1 MVQVEC
7 AMHLRRRT
15 WEGYTVSFF
24 LNTSLVQLHEKGSMF
39 SEPQF
44 PV

>member
-1 MVQVEC
+1 MVRVEC
-7 AMHLRRRT
+7 AVHLRRRT
-15 WEGYTVSFF
+15 WEDYTVSFF
-24 LNTSLVQLHEKGSMF
+24 LNMSLVQLHEKGSML